1 MRVHEKEELRRM
13 GNHRTGKWGILFLSS
28 LLCLISF
35 PGWARAKS
43 LTLEEAI
50 RLALANN
57 REILVAKEK
66 IEEARQRVKEAKAG
80 YFPTIN
86 LGGTYTRLNEP
97 PSMSIPGYGS
107 VGMGKTDNYLSKLS
121 FSQPLYTTGRL
132 GYANKQAD
140 LGYQKAQEDL
150 KNTQNNITFQVKKA
164 FYAVLLAQENVE
176 VTEKA
181 LDQAKR
187 HLAVVEGFLKVGVV
201 SKFDLLRTRVEVANL
216 KPDLVQARNNL
227 RLSQESLAN
236 LLSLPSVFLKLEG
249 GLSFEPLKI
258 TLEEAIDK
266 ALKERS
272 DLKSLRLQKEALK
285 VALKLAEV
293 QNKPTLALAGN
304 YQYQKPSGGENEWGE
319 EWNLNLVLSIPFFDG
334 WASQAR
340 VAQRRSQV
348 KQIDLSLQHL
358 EAGIDLEVK
367 KAFWDLEASEG
378 RIYAQEKNIE
388 LSEEA
393 LSIAEVRYQSGA
405 ITNLEVLDA
414 QLALTRARLGYLKAL
429 YDHNVAMAEL
439 EKAMK

>member
-1 MRVHEKEELRRM
+1 MR
-13 GNHRTGKWGILFLSS
+13 NHRTGKWSIFLLSS
-28 LLCLISF
+28 ILCLISF
-35 PGWARAKS
+35 PGWAGAKS
-43 LTLEEAI
+43 FTLEEAI
-50 RLALANN
+50 KVALTNN

-66 IEEARQRVKEAKAG
+66 SEEAKQRMKEAKAG

-86 LGGTYTRLNEP
+86 LSSTYTHLNEA
-97 PSMSIPGYGS
+97 PSMSIPGYDS
-107 VGMGKTDNYLSKLS
+107 VEMGKVDNYLSQ
-121 FSQPLYTTGRL
+121 FSLTQALYTSGNL
-132 GYANKQAD
+132 SYANKQAD
-140 LGYQKAQEDL
+140 IGYQMAQEDM
-150 KNTQNNITFQVKKA
+150 KNAQNRITFQVRKA

-187 HLAVVEGFLKVGVV
+187 HLTVVENFFKVGVV

-236 LLSLPSVFLKLEG
+236 LLSLPSDSLELEG
-249 GLSFEPLKI
+249 ELSFRPLEVS
-258 TLEEAIDK
+258 LEEAIDK
-266 ALKERS
+266 GLQERS
-272 DLKSLRLQKEALK
+272 DLRSLKLQKKMLE

-293 QNKPTLALAGN
+293 QNKPTLALVGN
-304 YQYQKPSGGENEWGE
+304 YQYENPSEGEDKWGE

-334 WASQAR
+334 WANRAR
-340 VAQRRSQV
+340 VAQRASQI
-348 KQIDLSLQHL
+348 KQIDLSLQQL

-367 KAFWDLEASEG
+367 KAFWDLEASKE

-388 LSEEA
+388 QAEEA

-414 QLALTRARLGYLKAL
+414 QLALTRVRLGYLKAL
-429 YDHNVAMAEL
+429 YDHNVAVAEL
-439 EKAMK
+439 EKAIK